1 MTLNIKELDNNKDD
15 DGEPHICVVAAQA
28 TEMKAPSR
36 QRGKRA
42 TTTTS
47 ATQHAAAIYERPTE
61 MNPCITEAQ
70 FQHHRRTEG
79 GEGKSRPVA
88 GGPGCSRHCAAAVVT
103 PRRRRDA
110 EYHNPVAFESNRVK
124 CYPPAAGRDRPDVTA
139 DQQW

>member
-42 TTTTS
+42 TTTS

-88 GGPGCSRHCAAAVVT
+88 GGPGFSRHCAAAVVT

>member
-42 TTTTS
+42 TTTS

-124 CYPPAAGRDRPDVTA
+124 CYPPAAGRDRPDATA

>member
-28 TEMKAPSR
+28 TEMKTPSR

-42 TTTTS
+42 TTTS

-88 GGPGCSRHCAAAVVT
+88 GGLGCSRHCAAAVVS

-110 EYHNPVAFESNRVK
+110 EYHNPVTFESNRVK

>member
-42 TTTTS
+42 TTTS

-110 EYHNPVAFESNRVK
+110 EYHNPVTFESNRVK
-124 CYPPAAGRDRPDVTA
+124 CYPPAAGRDRPGVTA

>member
-15 DGEPHICVVAAQA
+15 DGELHICVVAAQA

-42 TTTTS
+42 TTTS

>member
-42 TTTTS
+42 TTTS

-110 EYHNPVAFESNRVK
+110 EYHNPVTFESNRVK

-139 DQQW
+139 DQQ

>member
-1 MTLNIKELDNNKDD
+1 MTLNVKELDNNKDD

-42 TTTTS
+42 TTTS

-124 CYPPAAGRDRPDVTA
+124 CYPPAADRDRPDVTA

>member
-42 TTTTS
+42 TTTS

-110 EYHNPVAFESNRVK
+110 EYHNPVTFESNRVK

>member
-1 MTLNIKELDNNKDD
+1 MCGGGAG
-15 DGEPHICVVAAQA
+15 DGDEGAI
-28 TEMKAPSR
+28 SR

-42 TTTTS
+42 TTTS

>member
-42 TTTTS
+42 TTTS

-110 EYHNPVAFESNRVK
+110 EYHNPVTFESNRVK

-139 DQQW
+139 DQKW

>member
-42 TTTTS
+42 TTTS

>member
-42 TTTTS
+42 TTTS

-103 PRRRRDA
+103 PRRRRDV
-110 EYHNPVAFESNRVK
+110 EYHNPVTFESNRVK
-124 CYPPAAGRDRPDVTA
+124 CYPPLAGRDRPGVTA

>member
-15 DGEPHICVVAAQA
+15 DGKPHICVVAAQA

-42 TTTTS
+42 TTAS

-110 EYHNPVAFESNRVK
+110 EYHNPVAFESNRAK

>member
-42 TTTTS
+42 TTTS

-110 EYHNPVAFESNRVK
+110 EYHNPVTFESNRVK
-124 CYPPAAGRDRPDVTA
+124 CYPPAAGRDRPGVTA
-139 DQQW
+139 DQQR

>member
-42 TTTTS
+42 TTTS

-110 EYHNPVAFESNRVK
+110 EYHNPVTFESNRVK
-124 CYPPAAGRDRPDVTA
+124 CYPPAAGRDRPDITA

>member
-42 TTTTS
+42 TTTS

-110 EYHNPVAFESNRVK
+110 EYHNPVTFESNRAK
-124 CYPPAAGRDRPDVTA
+124 FYPPAAGRGRPDITA
-139 DQQW
+139 DQLW

>member
-36 QRGKRA
+36 QRGKRV
-42 TTTTS
+42 TTTS

-124 CYPPAAGRDRPDVTA
+124 CYPPAAGRDRPDVTT
-139 DQQW
+139 DQQR

>member
-42 TTTTS
+42 TTTS

-110 EYHNPVAFESNRVK
+110 EYHNPVAFESNRAR
-124 CYPPAAGRDRPDVTA
+124 CYPPAVSRDRPGVTA

>member
-42 TTTTS
+42 TTTS

-110 EYHNPVAFESNRVK
+110 EYHNPVPFESNRVK
-124 CYPPAAGRDRPDVTA
+124 YYPPAAGRDRPGVTT
-139 DQQW
+139 DKQW

>member
-42 TTTTS
+42 TTTS

-61 MNPCITEAQ
+61 MNPCITETQ
-70 FQHHRRTEG
+70 FQHHHRTEG

-110 EYHNPVAFESNRVK
+110 EYHNPVTFESNRAK
-124 CYPPAAGRDRPDVTA
+124 FYPPAAGRDRPDITA